1 MPTLTPVPRKCA
13 VCGTNDSAVLFA
25 QAHIDEAKLDGFA
38 FASRKNPEYMHWTL
52 WHCRACDLVFANPAP
67 PIEQLASLYKAAS
80 FGSAAEAR
88 FASRTYGR
96 VLRKIARRLPDRA
109 AALDIGT
116 GDGAFLH
123 ELLDAGFTDVVGI
136 EPSTAPIKVADP
148 RVRGLIQQGLFVPG
162 ILPANRF
169 SLVTCF
175 QTIEHLPDP
184 LSAVREA
191 WRILK
196 PGGAFFVVGHN
207 WRSLSAKLLGRRNPM
222 FDIEHLQLFSRTS
235 LSRLM
240 SRAGFGGVQVRT
252 LLNVYPISYWARPLP
267 MPERLKRRLTEI
279 LKVTGIGR
287 MPVPLPAGNMWAV
300 GYKSKR

>member
-1 MPTLTPVPRKCA
+1 MPTLTPVPRLCA
-13 VCGTNDSAVLFA
+13 VCGTNDSAILFA
-25 QAHIDEAKLDGFA
+25 EAHIDEAKLDGFA

-136 EPSTAPIKVADP
+136 EPSTAPIEVADP

-162 ILPANRF
+162 IFPAGRF
-169 SLVTCF
+169 TLVTCF

-184 LSAVREA
+184 LAVAREA
-191 WRILK
+191 WKILK
-196 PGGAFFVVGHN
+196 PGGAFFVIGHN
-207 WRSLSAKLLGRRNPM
+207 RRSVSAKLLGRKSPI
-222 FDIEHLQLFSRTS
+222 FDIEHLQLFSRASVT
-235 LSRLM
+235 RLLTN
-240 SRAGFGGVQVRT
+240 AGFARVDVGT
-252 LLNVYPISYWARPLP
+252 LLNVYPLSYWAQLFPLP
-267 MPERLKRRLTEI
+267 GGMKRLVLAI
-279 LKVTGIGR
+279 LKATGLGR
-287 MPVPLPAGNMWAV
+287 IPIPLAAGNMWAV
-300 GYKSKR
+300 GYK